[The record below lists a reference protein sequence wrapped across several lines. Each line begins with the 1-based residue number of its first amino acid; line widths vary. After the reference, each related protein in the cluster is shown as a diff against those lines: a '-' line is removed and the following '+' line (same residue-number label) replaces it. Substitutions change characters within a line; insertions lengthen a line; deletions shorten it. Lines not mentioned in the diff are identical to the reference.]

1 MLTKFLLPYHL
12 PYVPKLHIFIA
23 MCSEVVIHI
32 MQFNKHFA
40 LCKFASCSGCM
51 TFFKGG
57 LMVIIDIGHKMV
69 CCVTLEIGSCSALL
83 VMQATDSQDKINVE
97 VSFLGAK
104 L

>member
-1 MLTKFLLPYHL
+1 
-12 PYVPKLHIFIA
+12 
-23 MCSEVVIHI
+23 
-32 MQFNKHFA
+32 
-40 LCKFASCSGCM
+40 
-51 TFFKGG
+51 
-57 LMVIIDIGHKMV
+57 MV